1 MEGCATLV
9 HWDEVRPSESAAYRR
24 ACEIMTSEVNAAALG
39 AFDGGAQH
47 VLVND
52 SHSTMRNLISERL
65 DPRVRV
71 VAGATK
77 PAFMLEGLG
86 AEHAAAF
93 FIGYHGAVGDRDA
106 VMPHTYSPRVIH
118 ECRLNGTPVGEVS
131 INAAFAGHLGVPVA
145 LVSGDATTLSEVGRI
160 LPKALQVETKRSI
173 GAHAALCKSP
183 AAVCDELRS
192 AANHALRNIAAFE
205 TASLE
210 TPIVME
216 IDTVTTAHADA
227 VMLSGLFTR
236 LAPRTI
242 RHRAGDA
249 AQMYHALMH
258 VIKLGAAA

>member
-1 MEGCATLV
+1 
-9 HWDEVRPSESAAYRR
+9 
-24 ACEIMTSEVNAAALG
+24 MTNEVNVVAHG
-39 AFDGGAQH
+39 AFDGGAQD

-71 VAGATK
+71 VAGTTK
-77 PAFMLEGLG
+77 PAFMLEGLNG
-86 AEHAAAF
+86 EHAAAF
-93 FIGYHGAVGDRDA
+93 FIGYHGAIGDRDA

-118 ECRLNGTPVGEVS
+118 ECRLNGTPVGEVT

-145 LVSGDATTLSEVGRI
+145 LVSGDATTLREAARI
-160 LPKALQVETKRSI
+160 LPAALRVETKRSI
-173 GAHAALCKSP
+173 GASAALCKSP

-192 AANHALRNIAAFE
+192 AATQAVSSIEAFQ
-205 TASLE
+205 TARLE

-242 RHRAGDA
+242 RHLAGDP
-249 AQMYHALMH
+249 AQMYHALLNA
-258 VIKLGAAA
+258 IKLGAAA